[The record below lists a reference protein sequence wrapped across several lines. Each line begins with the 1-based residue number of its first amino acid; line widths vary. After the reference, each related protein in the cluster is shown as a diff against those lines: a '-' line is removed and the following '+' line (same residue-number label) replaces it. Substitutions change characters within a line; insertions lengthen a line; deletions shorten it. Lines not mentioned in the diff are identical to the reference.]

1 MSRAARWGTLLVLGN
16 LAVNIAH
23 GGAHRRLQILLSP
36 RDEAFVRVVIL
47 LCPVVAMIL
56 MWVSRR
62 RWGPLLLTLS
72 MLGSLLFGAYKHFLA
87 MSTDHVSQIPAG
99 TWGTV
104 FVITSYLLLAA
115 EALGAFAG
123 IYLLR
128 GDNRL

>member
-1 MSRAARWGTLLVLGN
+1 MSRAGRWGTLVVLGN
-16 LAVNIAH
+16 LAVNILH
-23 GGAHRRLQILLSP
+23 GEAHRQLQIVLSP
-36 RDEAFVRVVIL
+36 RDEAFVLVVIMF
-47 LCPVVAMIL
+47 CPVLAMVI

-72 MLGSLLFGAYKHFLA
+72 MLGSLLFGAYKHFA
-87 MSTDHVSQIPAG
+87 VMSPDHVSRVPSG

-104 FVITSYLLLAA
+104 FVTTSYLLLVA

-128 GDNRL
+128 GENRL

>member
-1 MSRAARWGTLLVLGN
+1 MSRAGRWGTLVVLGN
-16 LAVNIAH
+16 LAVNIIH
-23 GGAHRRLQILLSP
+23 GEAHRRLQIQLSS
-36 RDEAFVRVVIL
+36 RDEAFVLVVIM
-47 LCPVVAMIL
+47 LCPVVAMVL

-72 MLGSLLFGAYKHFLA
+72 MLSSLLFGAYKHFVA
-87 MSTDHVSQIPAG
+87 MSPDHVSQVPSG

-104 FVITSYLLLAA
+104 FVTSSYLLLAA

-123 IYLLR
+123 VYLLR